1 MQKIS
6 NMAEKHRKRKESKTI
21 KNSTEDTIKII
32 EIKYRNKIKE
42 TPEMMEMI
50 ISGIFIKVKSK
61 VKNAEWNLLVKN
73 AQILMLR
80 TQKH

>member
-50 ISGIFIKVKSK
+50 ISGVFIKVKSSEK
-61 VKNAEWNLLVKN
+61 CRMELIGNKCAKINVAH
-73 AQILMLR
+73 
-80 TQKH
+80 TKH